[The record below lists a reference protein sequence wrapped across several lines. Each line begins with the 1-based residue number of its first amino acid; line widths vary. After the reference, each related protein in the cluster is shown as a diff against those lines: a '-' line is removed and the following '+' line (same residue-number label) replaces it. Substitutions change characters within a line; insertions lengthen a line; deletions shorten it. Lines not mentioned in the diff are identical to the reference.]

1 MVERKQNTGRAAG
14 APMSSTRC
22 PWSWVVAVLL
32 LVAFWLGSVIP
43 LRTVHTGELQQ
54 SGSNEPFLAGDER
67 SIPVLKD
74 ILATVKQIDARLERI
89 EKQMPAE
96 RKP

>member
-1 MVERKQNTGRAAG
+1 MANGRRNVGRAG
-14 APMSSTRC
+14 LM
-22 PWSWVVAVLL
+22 AVLL
-32 LVAFWLGSVIP
+32 LIAFWLGSAVP
-43 LRTVHTGELQQ
+43 PRTARTGELQP

-67 SIPVLKD
+67 SIPILKE

-89 EKQMPAE
+89 EKQVPAE